1 MKAFLISILLM
12 LSAVVHADSIDSL
25 YDALKH
31 RPQIQERFYIQ
42 TDNNCYFV
50 GDTLWYKA
58 FVLRADSLVPTDLSK
73 LLYVELLTPDGYL
86 VSRNR
91 HVIAPDGT
99 TNGQFFLEDS
109 LYSGYYEI
117 RAYTKWQLN
126 FNETIHPHSKIRQHN
141 LFYNKE
147 FREAYF
153 RQQEGLYSRVLP
165 VYEKPLTPGDYGDKR
180 IVPRPKQRIYV
191 DKPELKL
198 TFYPEGGQLVQGLD
212 SRIAFEVTDNDGKGL
227 ELTGIFDNNQVIS
240 SNKEGRGVFDY
251 SSVKQYGKVSFSY
264 NGKDVS
270 FRLPKVS
277 PSGGIINYDHKNRT
291 VRISSQGVDIG
302 AVSISCRGVLYH
314 FDRLSGNNAIIELS
328 SLSIPTGINEVVV
341 YDTDA
346 QPLASRLFFV
356 NNNDRKRL
364 MECEISAPQVLNDT
378 ARVAAYSP
386 VSLDIKGNMP
396 VTFCVS
402 VRDNN
407 VEELSYD
414 DGNIMTD
421 FLLTGELK
429 GFVANPA
436 QYFPRKREN
445 IEEASMKLD
454 LLMMVQGWR
463 RYKRIDKLRYLPER
477 NLTYQGQVLNVPD
490 NAEILDI
497 SDIHSDT
504 GGNDIVPSAIGT
516 ISCKAHLS
524 AEETAKHVG
533 KSFDEAGLY
542 RCDCRDETHHNHTTG
557 DPIDVKKL
565 TNKQVV
571 VEAELIKDK
580 DVAAVTAPINAD
592 GSFKI
597 NLPPFYDKAVLM
609 VTAYQNK
616 DSLKKAMTST
626 KNKKRMDETAFPDYY
641 VKQDMF
647 FPMFT
652 QPYSWYQH
660 NAPEDYDYVEAD
672 DVSGALSNNR
682 LAGDHYLSNVTV
694 RKHRKSKLALK
705 WDKPAIKIDAY
716 QLFNEVS
723 DYGLSH
729 GVFDMMKF
737 PMQVSTYL
745 FGYLDEPNEV
755 KVRGMVE
762 VDKEFLKPGESLHH
776 SIFFRNYVPEEGKEY
791 STPISD
797 YALFE
802 KLHLKRMQN
811 ILVYTDY
818 DKRNGVM
825 LESDGVAAVTV
836 VIEPIPNDG
845 KRYTYRDRR
854 YILDGITYP
863 EEFYNPDYSQQK
875 PTAATDYRRTLY
887 WNPNAKPS
895 ADGTFHAT
903 FYNNSR
909 MTSMKVTASGIDV
922 QGNFYY
928 SE

>member
-1 MKAFLISILLM
+1 MKNFLIFVFLM
-12 LSAVVHADSIDSL
+12 LSVVVYADSIDSL
-25 YDALKH
+25 YDALRN

-58 FVLRADSLVPTDLSK
+58 FALRADSLVATNLSK

-86 VSRNR
+86 VARNR
-91 HVIAPDGT
+91 HVISSDGT

-126 FNETIHPHSKIRQHN
+126 FNETIHPHSNFRQHN

-147 FREAYF
+147 LREAYF
-153 RQQEGLYSRVLP
+153 RQPEGLYSRVLP
-165 VYEKPLTPGDYGDKR
+165 IYEKPLTAGDYGDKR
-180 IVPRPKQRIYV
+180 IIPRPKQRVYV
-191 DKPELKL
+191 DKPELKV

-227 ELTGIFDNNQVIS
+227 DLTGIFDNNQVIR

-251 SSVKQYGKVSFSY
+251 SSAKQYGKVRFSY

-270 FRLPKVS
+270 FRLPDVS
-277 PSGGIINYDHKNRT
+277 PSGGIINYDHKQRT
-291 VRISSQGVDIG
+291 VRISSHGVDMG
-302 AVSISCRGVLYH
+302 AMSISCRGVLYH
-314 FDRLSGNNAIIELS
+314 FDRLSGNNALIELS
-328 SLSIPTGINEVVV
+328 SLSLPSGINEVVV
-341 YDTDA
+341 YDTNA

-356 NNNDRKRL
+356 NNNDRERL
-364 MECEISAPQVLNDT
+364 MECKVSTTEVLNDT
-378 ARVAAYSP
+378 AKVAPYSP

-396 VTFCVS
+396 HTFCVS

-436 QYFPRKREN
+436 QYFPRKEEN
-445 IEEASMKLD
+445 IEEASKKLD

-477 NLTYQGQVLNVPD
+477 NLTYQGVVLNVPD
-490 NAEILDI
+490 DVGILDV
-497 SDIHSDT
+497 SDIYTDS
-504 GGNDIVPSAIGT
+504 GEKIVPSAIGV
-516 ISCKAHLS
+516 ISCKSHIN
-524 AEETAKHVG
+524 EDTIAKLLG
-533 KSFDEAGLY
+533 KTFYEAGLY

-557 DPIDVKKL
+557 DPLYTKKL

-571 VEAELIKDK
+571 VEAELIKDN
-580 DVAAVTAPINAD
+580 DVAAVTAPVNAD

-597 NLPPFYDKAVLM
+597 NLPPFYDQAVLM

-626 KNKKRMDETAFPDYY
+626 RNKKRMDETAYPDYY

-660 NAPEDYDYVEAD
+660 NAPENYDYVEAD
-672 DVSGALSNNR
+672 DISGALSNNR

-729 GVFDMMKF
+729 GVLDMMKF

-755 KVRGMVE
+755 KVRGMLE
-762 VDKEFLKPGESLHH
+762 VDKENLDSGVPPHH
-776 SIFFRNYVPEEGKEY
+776 TVFFRNYVPEPDLEY
-791 STPISD
+791 STPMASN
-797 YALFE
+797 ALLE
-802 KLHLKRMQN
+802 RLRLKRMRN

-818 DKRNGVM
+818 DKRNGVR

-863 EEFYNPDYSQQK
+863 EEFYNPDYSRQK
-875 PTAATDYRRTLY
+875 PSAPTDYRRTLY
-887 WNPNAKPS
+887 WNPNAKPFE
-895 ADGTFHAT
+895 DGTFHAT

-909 MTSMKVTASGIDV
+909 MTSMKVTASGIDA